1 MLRWGQRK
9 APERKRAAGTTG
21 NQENGGREGMAKGAK
36 IVALANQKGGVG
48 KTTTAINLAASVA
61 LLGKKVLVVDSD
73 PQGNTSSGLGIAVA
87 DGTTPH
93 LYHCYMGEVDAVT
106 AVQPA
111 QEIARLHVLPTHIDL
126 IGVEV
131 ELMSAVKRERYLA
144 NLLAPLLP
152 QYDYLFI
159 DCPPSLGLLTINALT
174 AAETVIIPLQCE
186 YFALEGLS
194 QLVRTIRLVKNSYNR
209 ALAIEGLLL
218 TMYDGRN
225 KLTHQVVQEVT
236 NHFQGRV
243 YNTVIPRNVRLSESP
258 SHGKPAI
265 LYDKKSSGAQSYLKL
280 GREFLRR
287 QTKPAVARPDSL
299 ATKEKNDA

>member
-1 MLRWGQRK
+1 MAGFAEKNRRG
-9 APERKRAAGTTG
+9 RAMVMAG
-21 NQENGGREGMAKGAK
+21 GAK

-73 PQGNTSSGLGIAVA
+73 PQGNTSSGLGVAVA
-87 DGTTPH
+87 GSDRPH
-93 LYHCYMGEVDAVT
+93 LYHCYMGEAEVMDV
-106 AVQPA
+106 VQPV
-111 QEIARLHVLPTHIDL
+111 QDIARLNILPTHIDL

-144 NLLAPLLP
+144 NLLVAIRPR
-152 QYDYLFI
+152 YDYIFI

-225 KLTHQVVQEVT
+225 KLTHQVVQEVS

-243 YNTVIPRNVRLSESP
+243 YGTVIPRNVRLSESP

-287 QTKPAVARPDSL
+287 QPKSASGDTGTPAA
-299 ATKEKNDA
+299 AKENLNP